1 MSHKQKAQQDSKRY
15 DEEHTALMD
24 DDFEVSTKK
33 KINWDNISDQY
44 ISNNDRLNLRQ
55 LQGMELGELL
65 APDNDIKA
73 IFDDEESSISV
84 ANSFIKVLEL
94 RNPEQ
99 LTYILL
105 LLSTILRND
114 DRRGKIFLKLSEK
127 TNKSIISSFSRVW
140 LRDDISL
147 FCRGKSA
154 ICASIILRWT
164 LNKEIDIKNYK
175 SLCSFILQQF
185 NNSKNDQLISPLL
198 ALKGCIRNEYFQEIF
213 FNENGIDKLSN
224 IIFENDNHRQV
235 IYLTIYNLWILTFDG
250 NNKYKKVL
258 LLNGQLIDKLV
269 KFIKEKKNSTKI
281 TRITLALFENLINFE
296 NFNEMVVLFGLFPIL
311 ENMENQEQKIDDD
324 ELKLSIKNLLNNL
337 EKSVKILSSFE
348 RYEQEIK
355 TNKLLWGP
363 THNESFWKKYCNK
376 LEDDNYKLIRNLIN
390 LLDSNDPETVA
401 VACYDIGEWSRFYP
415 DAKSVIEK
423 LNGKYKLMKLIDHF
437 DNDVKQN
444 ALNAVQKVLVKNYKP
459 PSQQQNVNNNKDD
472 DK

>member
-44 ISNNDRLNLRQ
+44 LSNNDRLNLRQ

-84 ANSFIKVLEL
+84 ASSFIKVLEL

-114 DRRGKIFLKLSEK
+114 DRRGKVFLKLARDNN
-127 TNKSIISSFSRVW
+127 NKSIISSFQRVW
-140 LRDDISL
+140 LRDEISL

-154 ICASIILRWT
+154 ICASIILRWSK
-164 LNKEIDIKNYK
+164 NKEIDIKNYK

-224 IIFENDNHRQV
+224 ILFENDNHRQV
-235 IYLTIYNLWILTFDG
+235 IYLTVYNLWVLTFGDDD
-250 NNKYKKVL
+250 KFKKIL

-269 KFIKEKKNSTKI
+269 KFIKEKKSTKI

-311 ENMENQEQKIDDD
+311 ENMESEEQKIDDD
-324 ELKLSIKNLLNNL
+324 ELKSSVKNLLNNL
-337 EKSVKILSSFE
+337 EKSVRILSSFE

-355 TNKLLWGP
+355 ANKLLWGP

-390 LLDSNDPETVA
+390 LLDSDDPETVA

-423 LNGKYKLMKLIDHF
+423 LNGKYKLMKLIDHY
-437 DNDVKQN
+437 DNEVKQH
-444 ALNAVQKVLVKNYKP
+444 ALNSVQKVLVKNYKLTDT
-459 PSQQQNVNNNKDD
+459 NDNNKDKQ